1 MPVFTGKAF
10 EMVTVPI
17 CALLF
22 VLCGLCTSVM
32 WSCIFN
38 LATEGLGKYTA
49 SASGIFMMMV
59 VGGGLLPLLQNF
71 VADNAGYMLSYIVPL
86 AGVVYMCF
94 YALIGS
100 RNVNKNIPVN

>member
-1 MPVFTGKAF
+1 
-10 EMVTVPI
+10 
-17 CALLF
+17 
-22 VLCGLCTSVM
+22 
-32 WSCIFN
+32 
-38 LATEGLGKYTA
+38 
-49 SASGIFMMMV
+49 MMMV

-86 AGVVYMCF
+86 AGVFYMCF